1 MVTPRSAA
9 RRRRFEREQREVAG
23 AAAEVAD
30 QDRRRPGE
38 SLLVGIRGGDRLVLE
53 DRVADSG
60 VASSASRRRSIARL
74 SCSSLRAMV
83 KCTGRPTIARVGSG
97 PRLSSPDLTSR
108 WMIRAMSCGS
118 VRCRPPIAV
127 PVKLASP
134 RYAFSDWRNRP
145 LCVALRVLFHGQR
158 PGEHVLPSTNR
169 FWLEIQDR
177 PERFRRT
184 GRCPELRQPRCRC
197 AVDQR
202 DRTVRG
208 AEIDPERSSQA
219 PIIPASLDTLEGRAR
234 VYYAPDHRS
243 VSMPRVL
250 SRLNRIVPLLACA
263 VLIGATAR
271 AEVTRVDI
279 RSKADAL
286 GGRAFGDTGAYE
298 VLSGTIHFAVDPAS
312 PRNQVIVDLDKAPRN
327 QQGLVEFSS
336 DIAVLRPKDPSK
348 GNGVLFF
355 EAVNRGNKSLLQ
367 VFSHAARGTDFTSEK
382 EFGDAWLL
390 KQGYTLVF
398 VGWQF
403 DIAPGKALVGF
414 SAPIAT
420 ENGAP
425 IKGWVRMPFI
435 SDKALASYQYGSGY
449 NTATY
454 LPLNTQDRT
463 YRLTVREGT
472 FAPPRL
478 IPRDEWE
485 FARVDGANVVA
496 DPASVHLK
504 SGFKPGLTYELSFET
519 QNPPVAGLGMAAIRD
534 AASAFKYGTNQVASG
549 RLAYLYGASQ
559 TGRLIRQMIHEG
571 FTIDASGRKAFD
583 AAFIQTGAVGFGS
596 FNERFAQP
604 NELGSIHADEVPV
617 PLPDDVDPVTG
628 REDGLGNGFPAGLE
642 PKLFLVDVLRGLG
655 PRACGGN
662 ASHGDGRVGRS
673 PGCAEC
679 ARLPTCR
686 NEAWGW
692 VVSARR
698 QRRPVSGEHQRLPV
712 GAARTDGRT
721 RRLGADGCRAAAEHA
736 PNLHDATLVAHKEL
750 RFPSIPGLQQP
761 TFVPGGYRADVPSA
775 YSAMPFLLPK
785 VDADGNDVA
794 GIRLPIVS
802 VPLGTLTG
810 WQFRSPRSAL
820 RRHSLRWPV
829 RSSSFPKPGQTASA
843 QRPAPL
849 DSGAV
854 WIARRVCEA
863 GPGGSHEA
871 GRSAARSQRGRAA
884 DHR

>member
-1 MVTPRSAA
+1 
-9 RRRRFEREQREVAG
+9 
-23 AAAEVAD
+23 
-30 QDRRRPGE
+30 
-38 SLLVGIRGGDRLVLE
+38 
-53 DRVADSG
+53 
-60 VASSASRRRSIARL
+60 
-74 SCSSLRAMV
+74 
-83 KCTGRPTIARVGSG
+83 
-97 PRLSSPDLTSR
+97 
-108 WMIRAMSCGS
+108 
-118 VRCRPPIAV
+118 
-127 PVKLASP
+127 
-134 RYAFSDWRNRP
+134 
-145 LCVALRVLFHGQR
+145 
-158 PGEHVLPSTNR
+158 
-169 FWLEIQDR
+169 
-177 PERFRRT
+177 
-184 GRCPELRQPRCRC
+184 
-197 AVDQR
+197 
-202 DRTVRG
+202 
-208 AEIDPERSSQA
+208 
-219 PIIPASLDTLEGRAR
+219 
-234 VYYAPDHRS
+234 
-243 VSMPRVL
+243 MPRVL
-250 SRLNRIVPLLACA
+250 RRLNRIVPLLVCA
-263 VLIGATAR
+263 VLTGATAR

-279 RSKADAL
+279 RSRADAL

-298 VLSGTIHFAVDPAS
+298 VLSGTIYFAVDPAG

-336 DIAVLRPKDPSK
+336 DIVVLRPKDPSK

-367 VFSHAARGTDFTSEK
+367 VFSHAGRGTDFKAEA

-478 IPRDEWE
+478 IARDEWD

-519 QNPPVAGLGMAAIRD
+519 RNPPVAGLGMAAIRD
-534 AASAFKYGTNQVASG
+534 AASAFKYGSNQVASG
-549 RLAYLYGASQ
+549 KLAYIYGASQ

-571 FTIDASGRKAFD
+571 FTIDESGRKVFD
-583 AAFIQTGAVGFGS
+583 AAFVQTGAVGFGS

-604 NELGSIHADEVPV
+604 NELGPFTQTKF
-617 PLPDDVDPVTG
+617 PFLYRTTVDPITG
-628 REDGLGNGFPAGLE
+628 REDGLGKRIPAGLE
-642 PKLFLVDVLRGLG
+642 PKLFLVDSSSEYWDRGRVAAMRHTVMDGSADLQDAPNVRVYQLAGTKHGAGSFPAASNGGQFPENTNDYRWAQRGLM
-655 PRACGGN
+655 A
-662 ASHGDGRVGRS
+662 ALD
-673 PGCAEC
+673 
-679 ARLPTCR
+679 
-686 NEAWGW
+686 AWT
-692 VVSARR
+692 
-698 QRRPVSGEHQRLPV
+698 
-712 GAARTDGRT
+712 RTAVEPPPDT
-721 RRLGADGCRAAAEHA
+721 H
-736 PNLHDATLVAHKEL
+736 PNLQDATLIAHKDFH
-750 RFPSIPGLQQP
+750 FPSIPGVQQP
-761 TFVPGGYRADVPSA
+761 TFVPGGYRADVPVA

-810 WQFRSPRSAL
+810 WQFRSAEIGAPSTLIAMAGAFIE
-820 RRHSLRWPV
+820 
-829 RSSSFPKPGQTASA
+829 FPKTKADRERTKDPRLSISERYGSRAEYVKRVHDAAVKLADQRFVLKDDVQPITDELAA
-843 QRPAPL
+843 QWDA
-849 DSGAV
+849 
-854 WIARRVCEA
+854 IM
-863 GPGGSHEA
+863 
-871 GRSAARSQRGRAA
+871 GRAA
-884 DHR
+884 PAKTSSR